1 MLKSSPTLPSASN
14 MIATPSAISALGE
27 IAAHL
32 SLRLPILLSS
42 PPSSG
47 KSLFISHLASNLHPT
62 TPVNELI
69 VTVHLADT
77 SLDPRALLGSYVSSP
92 TRLGTFEWKDGVLV
106 RALREGRWLV
116 LSDIDRASM
125 EVLGLLKPLIE
136 SMGLGNWIGHRA
148 GIEAPGKGRIEA
160 REGFAM
166 FATRSLAV
174 GHGKKVPPPT
184 FFGSH
189 KWHEVMV
196 AAPDAQEVKAIM
208 ESRFP
213 MILGATGAF
222 IRLWAD
228 VQVLGSTSSSRPVGL
243 RELEKFCQ
251 RVERLLP
258 SSQRMDVDMDTDTQ
272 SPLSNIFP
280 NPTLREDIFLEARD
294 VFFGAGTLTASARA
308 HAAQISSLIGAHLD
322 LDAERQEWLLQ
333 RHTADFALERD
344 VNGDVLAAHCGRTRL
359 LARPVKGM
367 STGASSRPFALHKP
381 ALSLLSRISTALALS
396 EPVLLTGETGTGKTS
411 AVTYLASLLR
421 RPLISLNLS
430 QQTEA
435 SDLLGGFR
443 PVDARVRGSE
453 LMEQWSELFGGTFSR
468 KRNAGFE
475 DSVRKA
481 VREGRWKRVVGMWK
495 ESGRMARER
504 IRGKVDGDVGYVSN
518 DSWAEAGYISD
529 RNLQGNQ
536 F

>member
-1 MLKSSPTLPSASN
+1 
-14 MIATPSAISALGE
+14 MIATPSAISTLRD

-42 PPSSG
+42 SPSSG

-62 TPVNELI
+62 IPINELV

-92 TRLGTFEWKDGVLV
+92 TQLGTFEWKDGVLV

-125 EVLGLLKPLIE
+125 EVLGLLKPLVE

-148 GIEAPGKGRIEA
+148 GIEVSGKGRVEA
-160 REGFAM
+160 CEGFAL
-166 FATRSLAV
+166 FATRSFAV
-174 GHGKKVPPPT
+174 GHGRKVPPPT

-189 KWHEVMV
+189 KWHEVIVPSPDSEEV
-196 AAPDAQEVKAIM
+196 AVIM
-208 ESRFP
+208 RGRFEK
-213 MILGATGAF
+213 ILGATTAL
-222 IRLWAD
+222 INLWAD
-228 VQVLGSTSSSRPVGL
+228 VQSLGSISSSRPIGL

-251 RVERLLP
+251 RVERLLS
-258 SSQRMDVDMDTDTQ
+258 SSQIMDIDIGNDAQ
-272 SPLSNIFP
+272 LSLQNIFR
-280 NPTLREDIFLEARD
+280 NPTLREEIFLEARD
-294 VFFGAGTLTASARA
+294 VFFGAGTLTTSARA
-308 HAAQISSLIGAHLD
+308 HSARISSVVGAHLG
-322 LDAERQEWLLQ
+322 LDAERQAWLLQ
-333 RHTADFALERD
+333 SHTADFTIEKD
-344 VNGDVLAAHCGRTRL
+344 VNGDVVAAHCGGTRL
-359 LARPVKGM
+359 LARPMRGM
-367 STGASSRPFALHKP
+367 ISSGPSRPFALHKP
-381 ALSLLSRISTALALS
+381 ALSLMSRISSALALS

-430 QQTEA
+430 HQTEA

-453 LMEQWSELFGGTFSR
+453 LMERWSELFGETFSR

-475 DSVRKA
+475 DSLRKA
-481 VREGRWKRVVGMWK
+481 VREGRWQRAVGMWK
-495 ESGRMARER
+495 ESGKMARER
-504 IRGKVDGDVGYVSN
+504 IRGKVKGEAGYVSN
-518 DSWAEAGYISD
+518 HI
-529 RNLQGNQ
+529 
-536 F
+536 

>member
-1 MLKSSPTLPSASN
+1 MNIHGTLLLKSSPTLPSSPN
-14 MIATPSAISALGE
+14 MIATPSAVSALRD

-47 KSLFISHLASNLHPT
+47 KSLFVSYLASKLHPT

-69 VTVHLADT
+69 VIVHLADT

-92 TRLGTFEWKDGVLV
+92 TQLGTFEWKDGVLV

-125 EVLGLLKPLIE
+125 EVLGLLKPLVE

-148 GIEAPGKGRIEA
+148 GIEVPGKGRVEA
-160 REGFAM
+160 REGFAL

-213 MILGATGAF
+213 KLSGATVAF

-228 VQVLGSTSSSRPVGL
+228 VQALGSTSSSRAVGL

-258 SSQRMDVDMDTDTQ
+258 SGQTVDVNMDDDAQ
-272 SPLSNIFP
+272 LPLSSIFP
-280 NPTLREDIFLEARD
+280 NPSLREDIFLEARD

-308 HAAQISSLIGAHLD
+308 HSAQISSLIGAHLD
-322 LDAERQEWLLQ
+322 LDAERQAWLLQ
-333 RHTADFALERD
+333 RHTADFATEKD
-344 VNGDVLAAHCGRTRL
+344 VNGDVVAAHCGRTRL
-359 LARPVKGM
+359 LARPVRGL
-367 STGASSRPFALHKP
+367 STSAPSRLFALHKP
-381 ALSLLSRISTALALS
+381 ALSLLSRVSTALALS

-430 QQTEA
+430 HQTEA

-453 LMEQWSELFGGTFSR
+453 LMEHWSELFGGTFSR
-468 KRNAGFE
+468 KRNASFE
-475 DSVRKA
+475 DTLRKA
-481 VREGRWKRVVGMWK
+481 VREGRWKRAVGMWK

-504 IRGKVDGDVGYVSN
+504 IRGKVDGEVGYVS
-518 DSWAEAGYISD
+518 DH
-529 RNLQGNQ
+529 

>member
-1 MLKSSPTLPSASN
+1 MPSPSDI
-14 MIATPSAISALGE
+14 IATPSAIAALRE

-47 KSLFISHLASNLHPT
+47 KSLFISHLASSLHPT
-62 TPVNELI
+62 MPINELI

-77 SLDPRALLGSYVSSP
+77 SLDPRALLGSYISSP
-92 TRLGTFEWKDGVLV
+92 TQLGTFEWKDGVLV

-125 EVLGLLKPLIE
+125 EVLALLKPLVE

-148 GIEAPGKGRIEA
+148 GIEVPGKGRVEA
-160 REGFAM
+160 REGFAL

-196 AAPDAQEVKAIM
+196 DAPNVEEVRSIM

-213 MILGATGAF
+213 RIVGAAAAL
-222 IRLWAD
+222 IKLWGD
-228 VQVLGSTSSSRPVGL
+228 VQALGSMSSSRPVGL
-243 RELEKFCQ
+243 RELQKFCQ

-258 SSQRMDVDMDTDTQ
+258 ASHTVDVNMDNDTQ
-272 SPLSNIFP
+272 LPLSNIFS
-280 NPTLREDIFLEARD
+280 NPSLREDIFLEARD

-308 HAAQISSLIGAHLD
+308 HSARISSIIGAHLD
-322 LDAERQEWLLQ
+322 LDAERQAWLLL
-333 RHTADFALERD
+333 RYTSDFEIEKD
-344 VNGDVLAAHCGRTRL
+344 VNGDVLAARCGRTRL
-359 LARPVKGM
+359 PARPVKGM
-367 STGASSRPFALHKP
+367 STGASLRPFALHKP
-381 ALSLLSRISTALALS
+381 ALLLLSRISTALALS

-430 QQTEA
+430 HQTEA

-453 LMEQWSELFGGTFSR
+453 LMEHWSELFGGTFSR

-475 DSVRKA
+475 DGLRKA
-481 VREGRWKRVVGMWK
+481 VREGRWKRAVGMWK
-495 ESGRMARER
+495 ESGKMARER
-504 IRGKVDGDVGYVSN
+504 IRGKVEGDVGYVLILFCLL
-518 DSWAEAGYISD
+518 Y
-529 RNLQGNQ
+529 